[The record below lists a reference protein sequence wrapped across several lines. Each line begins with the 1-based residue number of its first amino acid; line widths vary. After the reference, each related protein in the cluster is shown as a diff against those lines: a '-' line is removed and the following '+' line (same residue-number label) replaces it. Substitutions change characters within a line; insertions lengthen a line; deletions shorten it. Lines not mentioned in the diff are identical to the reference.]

1 MHGRAWQVEVIVGTF
16 EVGNLLQ
23 KLENLNFCLNFCQ
36 VYHTSNAL
44 GHMYGCSSQLETI
57 VGTGSPHFTWFHI
70 TRFTLYTRLRF
81 LPNEFTLCNTLHVF
95 LTLHC
100 QKYHFSSTSS
110 TKLLCFTL
118 HEFQFTRFIQKNKN
132 RVKWGLPVFHFW
144 KKKTEKIDS
153 RCQKF
158 NF

>member
-1 MHGRAWQVEVIVGTF
+1 MRIKLCRCCPSYVTRWEAFFVDNFFGVLQVALT
-16 EVGNLLQ
+16 LQ
-23 KLENLNFCLNFCQ
+23 FTRF
-36 VYHTSNAL
+36 
-44 GHMYGCSSQLETI
+44 
-57 VGTGSPHFTWFHI
+57 HF

-100 QKYHFSSTSS
+100 QKYYLSS

-132 RVKWGLPVFHFW
+132 RVKWGLPVHRYSKYKVSEIKQWFTT
-144 KKKTEKIDS
+144 KNKRKIVDRS
-153 RCQKF
+153 QNSWHQKSWTHLPLKIKD
-158 NF
+158 NIQQI

>member
-1 MHGRAWQVEVIVGTF
+1 MTDRWRKWLIL
-16 EVGNLLQ
+16 GNVLIWHSYFPASSGWTLLQ
-23 KLENLNFCLNFCQ
+23 NKKYSFNSRQNLIRKKSGGNE
-36 VYHTSNAL
+36 L
-44 GHMYGCSSQLETI
+44 GI
-57 VGTGSPHFTWFHI
+57 INITGSPHFTRFHI

-100 QKYHFSSTSS
+100 QKYYLSS

-132 RVKWGLPVFHFW
+132 RVKWGLPVDRHVAAL
-144 KKKTEKIDS
+144 
-153 RCQKF
+153 CPQ
-158 NF
+158 